1 MLDVR
6 RSLRPDYCFSASQLE
21 TYIACPFQFFC
32 KYVLK
37 LEPAEDRDEIDEDY
51 TERGSKIHDILETLE
66 TWLRQRGPGDQD
78 LERIAAIW
86 SSRLAGRAGPA
97 DGS

>member
-1 MLDVR
+1 MLDIAESFASEYR
-6 RSLRPDYCFSASQLE
+6 FSASQLE

-37 LEPAEDRDEIDEDY
+37 LEPAERRDEIDEDY

-66 TWLRQRGPGDQD
+66 QLKQQDPGD
-78 LERIAAIW
+78 
-86 SSRLAGRAGPA
+86 AGRRGARA
-97 DGS
+97 DRGRDRS